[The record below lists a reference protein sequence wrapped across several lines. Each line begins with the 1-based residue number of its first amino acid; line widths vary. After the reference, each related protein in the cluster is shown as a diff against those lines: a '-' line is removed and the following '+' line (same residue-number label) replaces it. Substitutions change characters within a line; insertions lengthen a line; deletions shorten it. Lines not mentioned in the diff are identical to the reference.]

1 MRYLRAR
8 HHIACLGLVALLSV
22 VTLGICAS
30 VAAAKGVTVELIPK
44 VLPPSGG
51 ESMPLDVIVRNHGP
65 AVTNVTLSFMKYS
78 PGFHWELHLAPGTAR
93 SLTIARLA
101 RGEEADWRIR
111 SATPALYTSG
121 KAYCIVRYVAAGK
134 ARIVTTSLDVQG
146 VSRSELED
154 VATVDIKTTLDWLD
168 DKTQGVVYLLVT
180 NRSARPIRIMRVDPD
195 GPPFVE
201 FEDAKPASTRG
212 QAETPMLLKE
222 IDIRPR
228 ETQAVAVAVKSPDGV
243 RPGKYLLLFNVLLK
257 WHEGSRPQ
265 LATVI
270 ASQETKIGVYAEN
283 EILKA
288 LNVPLLLFLPGVVIM
303 AALGWFGSR
312 PTSKP
317 KKIQFENPDRHLVT
331 RGRPVAV
338 LADRLHRPASR
349 VVGLRGRVLQLRWSV
364 ACGSLSRSDR
374 CDLSWVYRRRLDSAQ
389 ADAANAEVGAG
400 HGCESPPSECPD
412 VYPRARVLRS
422 WGRSSEE
429 RTLQVRCYSPTNRRW
444 TGGGRALTSAVPTQQ
459 R

>member
-1 MRYLRAR
+1 
-8 HHIACLGLVALLSV
+8 
-22 VTLGICAS
+22 
-30 VAAAKGVTVELIPK
+30 
-44 VLPPSGG
+44 
-51 ESMPLDVIVRNHGP
+51 MPLDVIVRNHGP

-303 AALGWFGSR
+303 AAFGLVWIATDKS
-312 PTSKP
+312 TP
-317 KKIQFENPDRHLVT
+317 KKNFSSITLTGILVT
-331 RGRPVAV
+331 
-338 LADRLHRPASR
+338 
-349 VVGLRGRVLQLRWSV
+349 VVGL
-364 ACGSLSRSDR
+364 SLSLPIAYIVPRLRGPDYVGGYYSFDG
-374 CDLSWVYRRRLDSAQ
+374 LVLLWVASLAIGFGAGLLWFYRRQIWTALKQMRPMLKRGWAWLRKLR
-389 ADAANAEVGAG
+389 
-400 HGCESPPSECPD
+400 HRR
-412 VYPRARVLRS
+412 PRR
-422 WGRSSEE
+422 
-429 RTLQVRCYSPTNRRW
+429 
-444 TGGGRALTSAVPTQQ
+444 VPTSPGS
-459 R
+459 